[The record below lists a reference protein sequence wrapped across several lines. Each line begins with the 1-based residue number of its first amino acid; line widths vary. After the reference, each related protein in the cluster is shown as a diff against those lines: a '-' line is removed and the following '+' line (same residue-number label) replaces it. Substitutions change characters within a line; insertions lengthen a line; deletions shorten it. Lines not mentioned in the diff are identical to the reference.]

1 MASKKTSMASMEAA
15 TKIIVDG
22 IETTLAEYRKIIR
35 DKKNNKGKAKA
46 TKKRKKAKKPQ
57 TELSELSYEIETLIR
72 QMSVLKSFAA
82 YYDNAYRQWGTIA
95 NDILECKLI
104 KAPFVQYRVCIREID
119 GLLDEVKAMAKRNE
133 RATFQYIEKISWKL
147 QDVKGHITSIMSGAR
162 ESGYLEAYK
171 HHEAIN
177 GKGRR
182 LGLQTLISK
191 AFKTIDQIED
201 TITRVNQIVED
212 GVDPFKYEEH
222 LSFKARKRLSL
233 S

>member
-1 MASKKTSMASMEAA
+1 MEAS

-22 IETTLAEYRKIIR
+22 IETTLEEYRKIIR
-35 DKKNNKGKAKA
+35 DRKNKGKA
-46 TKKRKKAKKPQ
+46 TKTTKRRKKKAE

-147 QDVKGHITSIMSGAR
+147 QDIKKHITSIMSGAR

-182 LGLQTLISK
+182 LGLQTLVLK
-191 AFKTIDQIED
+191 AFNTVGKIED
-201 TITRVNQIVED
+201 TITRVNQIVD
-212 GVDPFKYEEH
+212 NGVDPFKYAEH
-222 LSFKARKRLSL
+222 LSFNARRRLSL

>member
-1 MASKKTSMASMEAA
+1 MASKRTSMASMEAS

-22 IETTLAEYRKIIR
+22 IETTLEEYRKIIR
-35 DKKNNKGKAKA
+35 DKKNKGKTKTAKR
-46 TKKRKKAKKPQ
+46 KRKKTK
-57 TELSELSYEIETLIR
+57 TELSELSNEIETLIR

-104 KAPFVQYRVCIREID
+104 KAPFVKYRVCIREID

-147 QDVKGHITSIMSGAR
+147 QDIKKHITSIMSGAR

-171 HHEAIN
+171 NHEAIN

-182 LGLQTLISK
+182 LGLQTLVSK
-191 AFKTIDQIED
+191 AFKTVGQIED
-201 TITRVNQIVED
+201 TITRVNQIVDD
-212 GVDPFKYEEH
+212 GVDPFKYAEH
-222 LSFKARKRLSL
+222 LSFNARRRLSL